1 MTDESKIINGSYK
14 DVPLR
19 ISEASV
25 TGGRKVA
32 IKQFPSRDTQ
42 SVEDLGKIPR
52 RHSLQIIISDRQ
64 NEDYFAYRD
73 RLLRVLESKGPGL
86 LEHPLFGRIEN
97 VVVATFSLVEN
108 YNSFG
113 DATISVNFET
123 TENTGIPKSSDNVI
137 SQIVTAN
144 QVVQDGV
151 DANIAKFFQVN
162 NKFTGN
168 FTAAVSKVTAIVDA
182 VEGVVAFTG
191 EVADT
196 LNEFNS
202 EISQLRT
209 DIQSLVSNPKKLA
222 SSITNLF
229 SGVDGL
235 FSAPQT
241 TFDSFLGIFG
251 FGIGDTETQT
261 STAGLAERKRNDDI
275 LNSAVNAAILGYA
288 YLASTEI
295 QFKTTREIDDLVNS
309 LDAQYDLVQTG
320 TLDQTTKDDV
330 TDMRVKSLSV
340 YDQLRLD
347 ANFIITVNT
356 VPTTVRILTFD
367 YYGSDGLGQAI
378 ADLNQFDNVSFIEGD
393 VEILTP

>member
-288 YLASTEI
+288 YLANSDD
-295 QFKTTREIDDLVNS
+295 TRNS
-309 LDAQYDLVQTG
+309 PTQGLLKALGDKSKNVIVHDPYVKEYKGELDEVLKGADAIIFMVAHDQYKKLNLNKLKKLMLT
-320 TLDQTTKDDV
+320 
-330 TDMRVKSLSV
+330 
-340 YDQLRLD
+340 
-347 ANFIITVNT
+347 FII
-356 VPTTVRILTFD
+356 
-367 YYGSDGLGQAI
+367 SDGSNIIDKGKANKQG
-378 ADLNQFDNVSFIEGD
+378 FTYKGVGNV
-393 VEILTP
+393 